1 MKKTVMKMPGIKP
14 APSAADQWVGA
25 PTADVS
31 EAPKAAEVV
40 PLREQ
45 AETMKRL
52 TIDLPESLHRR
63 IKFQCI
69 SRGLK
74 MSDAIRELL
83 DREFPA

>member
-1 MKKTVMKMPGIKP
+1 MKKTVMKMPGIK
-14 APSAADQWVGA
+14 AQPSAADQWVGA

-31 EAPKAAEVV
+31 EAPKAAEVIAM
-40 PLREQ
+40 P
-45 AETMKRL
+45 APTETVKRL
-52 TIDLPESLHRR
+52 TIDMPESLHRR